1 MRTVSATFDTYDEV
15 TAAVDGLSDMGV
27 PGSDITVV
35 SRRHDAI
42 TRITE
47 GAGLGAAVGGL
58 GGLLAGFGMF
68 IIPGLGP
75 VSGIGW
81 LIPLLIGAA
90 AGGVAGGL
98 IGSLRGA
105 GIDENV
111 TSACAEGTC
120 RGGTLLVARVHDDE
134 AGEARAVLLKCGAID
149 TNSRRGEYAADG
161 WDGFVAKDIWDEDIG
176 SEDVRQPEDRADRDR
191 PLRRHMA

>member
-35 SRRHDAI
+35 SRRHDAMTKI
-42 TRITE
+42 AE
-47 GAGLGAAVGGL
+47 GAGLGAAIGGI

-68 IIPGLGP
+68 IMPGLGS

-81 LIPLLIGAA
+81 LIPPLIGAA
-90 AGGVAGGL
+90 AGGIAGGA
-98 IGSLRGA
+98 IGSFTGA
-105 GIDENV
+105 SIDEND
-111 TSACAEGTC
+111 APICAEGTC

-149 TNSRRGEYAADG
+149 TNSRRSEYAADG

-176 SEDVRQPEDRADRDR
+176 SEDERLHENRADRAK
-191 PLRRHMA
+191 PARRHVA

>member
-1 MRTVSATFDTYDEV
+1 MRTVSAKFDTYDEV

-35 SRRHDAI
+35 SRRHDAM
-42 TRITE
+42 TRIAE
-47 GAGLGAAVGGL
+47 GVGLGAAVGGI

-68 IIPGLGP
+68 IISGLGY

-90 AGGVAGGL
+90 AGGVAGGV
-98 IGSLRGA
+98 IGSFTGA
-105 GIDENV
+105 GIDEKDA
-111 TSACAEGTC
+111 TICAEETC

-149 TNSRRGEYAADG
+149 TNSKRSEYAADG
-161 WDGFVAKDIWDEDIG
+161 WDGFVTKDIWDEDIG
-176 SEDVRQPEDRADRDR
+176 SEDVRQPEERADRNR
-191 PLRRHMA
+191 PVRRHMA